1 MIERGADC
9 EGCRISI
16 YSLGGVTEP
25 GPVLGNIS
33 GGEREKKE
41 NGIIGNVKIRNLD
54 RVDCVFRHNY
64 QIRQRR
70 SSVHSWQLSSEDRRN
85 GRGNKLT
92 DEIFIFFCVRIEPLG
107 TVPRE
112 TGVSENK

>member
-33 GGEREKKE
+33 GGEREKRERDHRKCQNQE
-41 NGIIGNVKIRNLD
+41 SRSGRL
-54 RVDCVFRHNY
+54 RV
-64 QIRQRR
+64 
-70 SSVHSWQLSSEDRRN
+70 
-85 GRGNKLT
+85 
-92 DEIFIFFCVRIEPLG
+92 
-107 TVPRE
+107 
-112 TGVSENK
+112 